1 MRWGVKVK
9 GTGCGLRIGHGYE
22 VLRNKVKDL
31 SPFHLVE
38 VMAIARAS
46 GLRERSSRA
55 VGDDRSS
62 ASSQTWVL

>member
-1 MRWGVKVK
+1 
-9 GTGCGLRIGHGYE
+9 
-22 VLRNKVKDL
+22 
-31 SPFHLVE
+31 VE